1 MYQDINI
8 KNPIFLSS
16 FIFIILSLL
25 LIYRKQNYFAKVQIS
40 ELHICQKSA
49 IKALF
54 HSIFILNS
62 SKKCHN
68 GTFLFFSEKL
78 IHFKLIL
85 DYEPKTCVFGTSL
98 PINHRFVPK
107 QADFGTYFAFLPWKV
122 PARQH
127 LARRIVRTACAAHA
141 AMHSIISFRTLFNCF
156 VKVKILPLK
165 WSLKNRP
172 FCKHFFKT
180 FTKLSQTGCFLVYSA
195 SWTRGRKNSKC

>member
-25 LIYRKQNYFAKVQIS
+25 LLYWKQNYFAKVRNF

-54 HSIFILNS
+54 HSIFIWNS

-78 IHFKLIL
+78 VHFKLIL
-85 DYEPKTCVFGTSL
+85 DCEPKTCAFGT
-98 PINHRFVPK
+98 NHTSPWIFVPK
-107 QADFGTYFAFLPWKV
+107 QTVFGTDLRSSPEKFLPG
-122 PARQH
+122 
-127 LARRIVRTACAAHA
+127 
-141 AMHSIISFRTLFNCF
+141 STLPDVLFAQ
-156 VKVKILPLK
+156 LPLH
-165 WSLKNRP
+165 
-172 FCKHFFKT
+172 KHIIQDAI
-180 FTKLSQTGCFLVYSA
+180 KLWFERENSPLTCSQ
-195 SWTRGRKNSKC
+195 RKMPKC

>member
-25 LIYRKQNYFAKVQIS
+25 LLYRKQNYFAKVWIIN
-40 ELHICQKSA
+40 LYICQKSA

-78 IHFKLIL
+78 VHFKLIL
-85 DYEPKTCVFGTSL
+85 DCAPKTCVFGT
-98 PINHRFVPK
+98 NHISPWIFVPK
-107 QADFGTYFAFLPWKV
+107 QADFGTLFAFFPWKV

-127 LARRIVRTACAAHA
+127 LARRIVCTASAAQSYHSGRY
-141 AMHSIISFRTLFNCF
+141 SIIICEIFFTPSHVVSEKCQN
-156 VKVKILPLK
+156 VKNIVVL
-165 WSLKNRP
+165 R
-172 FCKHFFKT
+172 
-180 FTKLSQTGCFLVYSA
+180 
-195 SWTRGRKNSKC
+195 

>member
-25 LIYRKQNYFAKVQIS
+25 LIYRKQNYFAKVQIF

-49 IKALF
+49 TKALF

-62 SKKCHN
+62 AKKCHN

-85 DYEPKTCVFGTSL
+85 EREPKTYVFGTRLHS
-98 PINHRFVPK
+98 NHLFVPK
-107 QADFGTYFAFLPWKV
+107 QADFGTFLRSSPEKFLPAKSLHKAPDV
-122 PARQH
+122 
-127 LARRIVRTACAAHA
+127 
-141 AMHSIISFRTLFNCF
+141 LFAQ
-156 VKVKILPLK
+156 LPLPMPQCTV
-165 WSLKNRP
+165 SY
-172 FCKHFFKT
+172 F
-180 FTKLSQTGCFLVYSA
+180 S
-195 SWTRGRKNSKC
+195 GRYLIVL